1 MRDQTR
7 SYTTDLPRIN
17 LQFLTHLRD
26 KLSNAAPNTQVY
38 CDTESGRLYLSR
50 YSDGYSATINGV
62 TRKIGITA
70 TRAGYGVREWYVCP
84 HCGERAAK
92 LYIGCKDIGCRK
104 CWHLHYASQSKDE
117 ADRLLLSVRKQRR
130 AIWGDD
136 YPPADNLLNHARW
149 LAKPGRM
156 RWETFERKL
165 ARLIK
170 TEAAYWRVS
179 DAKMARMTGRL
190 IQKVEKAE
198 REARKAAS

>member
-17 LQFLTHLRD
+17 LQFLTHLRH
-26 KLSNAAPNTQVY
+26 KLSNAAPNAQVY

-50 YSDGYSATINGV
+50 YSDDYSATINGV
-62 TRKIGITA
+62 TRRIGITA
-70 TRAGYGVREWYVCP
+70 TRVRYGVREWYVCP

-130 AIWGDD
+130 AIWRDD
-136 YPPADNLLNHARW
+136 FPPADNLLNPAWR
-149 LAKPGRM
+149 LAKPARM
-156 RWETFERKL
+156 RGETFERKL

-179 DAKMARMTGRL
+179 DAKMARVTKKL
-190 IQKVEKAE
+190 IQRYEKWYT
-198 REARKAAS
+198 SSLD